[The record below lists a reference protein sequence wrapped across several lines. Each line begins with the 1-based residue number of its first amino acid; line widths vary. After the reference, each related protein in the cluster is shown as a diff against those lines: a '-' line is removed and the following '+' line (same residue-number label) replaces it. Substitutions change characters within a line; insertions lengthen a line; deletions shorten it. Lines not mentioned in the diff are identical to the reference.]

1 MGEGETL
8 GFASTDATAGCKLET
23 VNHELR
29 TPSMRIA
36 LIGQAAFGERVF
48 SALREAG
55 EDIVAVSS
63 ITGKPEKPDALWATA
78 EAAGIACF
86 PTGKLKQPDVLDAFA
101 ATKPDLGVMA
111 FVTHILPQR
120 VLDLPSLGTIQ
131 YHPSLLPRH
140 RGISAMH
147 WAIRMGESRTGLSIF
162 WVDAGIDTGP
172 VLLQRDVEIGPD
184 DTVGSLY
191 FDKLFA
197 PGVDALVESVRLV
210 REGRAPRI
218 VQDETR
224 MTYEPPAD
232 DTNSAIGWARPARE
246 VYDLIRGSNPSPGAH
261 AMLYATQVR
270 IFDVRVTLFDDPN
283 ATGGTART
291 EHGEF
296 PVAPGAILASEAD
309 RIDIALLGGVLH
321 AQRLQRVGGK
331 KLAAAEFAAEMG
343 VAAGAWFEDGV
354 VQAAS

>member
-1 MGEGETL
+1 
-8 GFASTDATAGCKLET
+8 
-23 VNHELR
+23 
-29 TPSMRIA
+29 MRIA

-63 ITGKPEKPDALWATA
+63 VTGKPERPDPLWAA
-78 EAAGIACF
+78 AQAAGIACF
-86 PTGKLKQPDVLDAFA
+86 PTAKLKQPDVLDAFA

-120 VLDLPSLGTIQ
+120 VLDLPALGTIQ

-140 RGISAMH
+140 RGIAAMQ
-147 WAIRMGESRTGLSIF
+147 WAIRMGESKTGLSIF

-172 VLLQRDVEIGPD
+172 VLLQRDVEIGSD

-197 PGVDALVESVRLV
+197 LGIESLVESVRLV
-210 REGRAPRI
+210 REGTAPRI
-218 VQDETR
+218 VQDESQ

-232 DTNSAIGWARPARE
+232 DANSAIAWMRPARE
-246 VYDLIRGSNPSPGAH
+246 VYDLIRGSNPAPGAH
-261 AMLYATQVR
+261 AMLYATKVR
-270 IFDVRVTLFDDPN
+270 IFDARLTLGDTAAPP
-283 ATGGTART
+283 GTM
-291 EHGEF
+291 
-296 PVAPGAILASEAD
+296 LASEDD

-321 AQRLQRVGGK
+321 AHRLQREGGK
-331 KLAAAEFAAEMG
+331 KLPAAEFAAEMG
-343 VAAGAWFEDGV
+343 VVVGDGFEDGV
-354 VQAAS
+354 CQTDPDQISDGSG

>member
-1 MGEGETL
+1 M
-8 GFASTDATAGCKLET
+8 K
-23 VNHELR
+23 
-29 TPSMRIA
+29 IA
-36 LIGQAAFGERVF
+36 LIGQAAFGEAVF
-48 SALREAG
+48 FALRNAG

-63 ITGKPEKPDALWATA
+63 ITGKPERPDPLWAAA
-78 EAAGIACF
+78 EAAGIARF
-86 PTGKLKQPDVLDAFA
+86 PTGKLKQPDVLEAFA
-101 ATKPDLGVMA
+101 ATKPDLSVMA

-120 VLDLPSLGTIQ
+120 VLDLPPLGTIQ

-147 WAIRMGESRTGLSIF
+147 WAIRMGETKTGLSIF

-172 VLLQRDVEIGPD
+172 VLLRRDVEIGPD

-191 FDKLFA
+191 FDRLFA
-197 PGVDALVESVRLV
+197 LGVDALVESVRLV
-210 REGRAPRI
+210 REGKAPRI
-218 VQDETR
+218 VQDESR

-232 DTNSAIGWARPARE
+232 DANSAIAWMRPARE

-261 AMLYATQVR
+261 AMLYATKIR
-270 IFDVRVTLFDDPN
+270 IFDARVTLFDDPN

-296 PVAPGAILASEAD
+296 PIAPGAVLASEGD

-321 AQRLQRVGGK
+321 AHRLQRDGGK
-331 KLAAAEFAAEMG
+331 KLPAAEFASEMG
-343 VAAGAWFEDGV
+343 IVVGDGFEDGV
-354 VQAAS
+354 VDATS

>member
-1 MGEGETL
+1 
-8 GFASTDATAGCKLET
+8 
-23 VNHELR
+23 
-29 TPSMRIA
+29 MRIA

-63 ITGKPEKPDALWATA
+63 ITGTPERPDALWAA
-78 EAAGIACF
+78 AGAAGIARF
-86 PTGKLKQPDVLDAFA
+86 PTGKLKQADVLDAFA

-120 VLDLPSLGTIQ
+120 VLDLPRLGVIQ

-147 WAIRMGESRTGLSIF
+147 WAIRTGETKTGLSIF

-172 VLLQRDVEIGPD
+172 VLLQRNVEIGPD

-210 REGRAPRI
+210 REGKAPRI
-218 VQDETR
+218 VQDESQQ
-224 MTYEPPAD
+224 TYEPPAGD
-232 DTNSAIGWARPARE
+232 SNSAIAWIQPARE

-270 IFDVRVTLFDDPN
+270 IFDARLTLFDDPN

-296 PVAPGAILASEAD
+296 PLAPGAILASEGN

-321 AQRLQRVGGK
+321 AHRLQRVGGK
-331 KLAAAEFAAEMG
+331 KLPAAEFASEMG
-343 VAAGAWFEDGV
+343 VVVGDGFEDGV
-354 VQAAS
+354 VAPA